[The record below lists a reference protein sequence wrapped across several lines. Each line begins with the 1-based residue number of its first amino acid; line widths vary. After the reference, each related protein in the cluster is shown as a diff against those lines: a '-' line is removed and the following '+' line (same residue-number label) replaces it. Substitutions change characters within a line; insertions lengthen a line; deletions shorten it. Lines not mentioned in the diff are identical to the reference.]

1 MADPGGYDADMP
13 IVEQHL
19 EKYQRALASVRRTHR
34 GRPVTEVREALAEA
48 FEAEGIQVWD
58 EVADDAARLISSEE

>member
-1 MADPGGYDADMP
+1 MP
-13 IVEQHL
+13 IVERHL

-34 GRPVTEVREALAEA
+34 GRPVAEVRETLAVA

-58 EVADDAARLISSEE
+58 EVVDDAARLISSEE